1 MTQPSPRLQKLQQ
14 QQEALKAKIRR
25 EEQKLKSAQRK
36 ADTRRKILIGAL
48 VLKAAETDPQLKTR
62 LDQLLHSL
70 KRNDERA
77 LFNLPPLPETQT
89 DTTEKENQ
97 DSPPANQEQ
106 SKIKKS
112 FMGFMKD
119 QNT

>member
-25 EEQKLKSAQRK
+25 EEQKLKTAQRK
-36 ADTRRKILIGAL
+36 DDTRRKILIGAL
-48 VLKAAETDPQLKTR
+48 VLKATETDPQLKTR
-62 LDQLLHSL
+62 LDQLLRSL

-89 DTTEKENQ
+89 DTATTATATEKE
-97 DSPPANQEQ
+97 NQEQ

-112 FMGFMKD
+112 FMGFIKD
-119 QNT
+119 QNP